1 MDKHRYS
8 NSYLLWFGI
17 LFGLGGLHRLYN
29 GKVATGLLWL
39 CTWGLFG
46 IGQFADLFL
55 IPRMI
60 DRTSSSNRFSHRPLS
75 NATQEFLKEV
85 VRPSLVLPVPSD
97 RHSLPL
103 TQLIAAAEQLGGK
116 LSVTQGVAATGLE
129 FSQVETLLNDLV
141 ATDYV
146 SADNDPKTG
155 IVFYEFREIAQS

>member
-1 MDKHRYS
+1 MDKHRFS
-8 NSYLLWFGI
+8 KSYLLWFGI

-46 IGQFADLFL
+46 VGQFADLFL

-60 DRTSSSNRFSHRPLS
+60 DRTLPPGQCNRRPLG
-75 NATQEFLKEV
+75 NATQEFLREV
-85 VRPSLVLPVPSD
+85 VRPSLVLPVPGD
-97 RHSLPL
+97 RPL
-103 TQLIAAAEQLGGK
+103 AQLIAAAEQLGGK

-141 ATDYV
+141 TTDYV
-146 SADNDPKTG
+146 SADNDPNTG
-155 IVFYEFREIAQS
+155 IVFYEFREILQ